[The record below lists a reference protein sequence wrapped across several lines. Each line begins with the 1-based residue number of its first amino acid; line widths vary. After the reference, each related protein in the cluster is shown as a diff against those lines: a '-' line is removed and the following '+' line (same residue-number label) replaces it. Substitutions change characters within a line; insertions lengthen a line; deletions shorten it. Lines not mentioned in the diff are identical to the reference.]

1 MIRYLK
7 AADIHKKEQQF
18 KKMDLVMRSSQD
30 RHPHMS
36 VEIKKV
42 YSLSDHDILLAS
54 FVAKARGIMSYDV
67 SCISNG
73 TCLQLHLDPYN
84 PYDVHCMEIF
94 ITGRKL
100 GHLCKEAACII
111 SPFKH
116 QGLLIKASVWSA
128 PYSESVNR
136 SWRYRVC
143 DVLIQVFG
151 GK

>member
-1 MIRYLK
+1 M
-7 AADIHKKEQQF
+7 A
-18 KKMDLVMRSSQD
+18 
-30 RHPHMS
+30 
-36 VEIKKV
+36 
-42 YSLSDHDILLAS
+42 YSLGDRDILLAS
-54 FVAKARGIMSYDV
+54 FVAKARGIMFYDV
-67 SCISNG
+67 SCIYIG

-84 PYDVHCMEIF
+84 PYDVHCVEIF
-94 ITGRKL
+94 IAGRKL

-111 SPFKH
+111 SPFKR

-151 GK
+151 GKESFLAVKSAISMKGFRNFQV